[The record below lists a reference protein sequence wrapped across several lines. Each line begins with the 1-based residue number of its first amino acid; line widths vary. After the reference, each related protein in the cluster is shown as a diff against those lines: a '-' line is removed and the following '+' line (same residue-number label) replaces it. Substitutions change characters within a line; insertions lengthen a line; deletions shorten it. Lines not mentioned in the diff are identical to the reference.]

1 MSLNSR
7 TEWIEVVREEWEQAF
22 IQLEIF
28 EEEKESG
35 NVGSPIFCQI
45 GATLGQ
51 SLKIWR
57 GVSEAPLH
65 KVQESSGMIFLFINK
80 DFVLNLLWQANH
92 TK

>member
-22 IQLEIF
+22 IQLEMF

-45 GATLGQ
+45 G
-51 SLKIWR
+51 
-57 GVSEAPLH
+57 V
-65 KVQESSGMIFLFINK
+65 FIT
-80 DFVLNLLWQANH
+80 FQAG
-92 TK
+92 